1 MVELHGPCPQ
11 SRIPFL
17 LRPENLIQ
25 AAPQNRLT
33 RIHVE
38 EIASA
43 IQMGRVNTTSTSNKQ
58 YAVG

>member
-1 MVELHGPCPQ
+1 MVELHGPCPE

-17 LRPENLIQ
+17 LRPESLIQ

-38 EIASA
+38 DIASA
-43 IQMGRVNTTSTSNKQ
+43 IQMGRGNTTSSNKQ